1 MKVALSVWGER
12 ISPVFDT
19 GSSMLVVTLDGA
31 EESGRTTEGLREVF
45 PPRRAARL
53 VELGVDVLICGAI
66 SRPLASMIASYGIQV
81 VPFVSGEAEEV
92 LGAWLSG
99 GLRAPSVPPRFQ
111 MPGCCGM
118 RRRFRGR
125 GQSGWGKGGRS

>member
-19 GSSMLVVTLDGA
+19 AASVLVVTLDGA
-31 EESGRTTEGLREVF
+31 QETGRSTEPLRETF

-53 VELGVDVLICGAI
+53 VELGVDVLICGAV
-66 SRPLASMIASYGIQV
+66 SRPLASMIASYGIEL

-92 LGAWLSG
+92 LAAWLSG
-99 GLRAPSVPPRFQ
+99 GLRAPGVPRRFQ
-111 MPGCCGM
+111 MPGCYGM

-125 GQSGWGKGGRS
+125 GQKRWRTGGRL